1 MVRTMRNPAVDVE
14 LFLEALAQEAKP
26 GDRVPPIRELMKRY
40 GASQAVVQRAFGRL
54 KEAGLIHSEVGRGT
68 FFVGRRL
75 SSPVATRSL
84 LGDRAPRDAREVS
97 SGALS
102 VLLLRRSVSIVRG
115 RRLIEGLHQ
124 VFVAEGARVL
134 ELSYTDPLHA
144 QAVLKGLPRFDAG
157 VVQSTYRPLPIDL
170 LAALRERCTV
180 LAVDGLALAGSDV
193 ESVGTE
199 WGEPLATAVAALR
212 RLGHTSIAFATTA
225 HPFLSTQLA
234 LRRFAGLLQD
244 DERPLSGQ
252 VLTLPYLPDEG
263 YVQALIDRLQ
273 AMRTPSGGLPFTALV
288 AWGVEDGA
296 AFREGLAQL
305 GIDVPRSLSVVLLG
319 RADIETEHAGFFDV
333 VGGLVA
339 DQVQALHQTIHQRLD
354 SPDAPFTVSIAP
366 VKSRAGQSTAAPQQ
380 AGPVPAQR

>member
-1 MVRTMRNPAVDVE
+1 MRNPAADVE
-14 LFLEALAQEAKP
+14 RFLEALAQESKP
-26 GDRVPPIRELMKRY
+26 GDRLPPIRELMKRF

-54 KEAGLIHSEVGRGT
+54 KAADLIKSEVGRGT
-68 FFVGRRL
+68 FFVGRRFA
-75 SSPVATRSL
+75 SSASVRNQRS
-84 LGDRAPRDAREVS
+84 DPASWDAREEG
-97 SGALS
+97 SGGLS
-102 VLLLRRSVSIVRG
+102 ILLLRRSVSIVRG
-115 RRLIEGLHQ
+115 RRLIEGLHK

-144 QAVLKGLPRFDAG
+144 QTVLKGLPRFDAC

-212 RLGHTSIAFATTA
+212 RLGHTSIAFATTQ

-234 LRRFAGLLQD
+234 LRRFAGLMQ
-244 DERPLSGQ
+244 EAEPPLAGQ
-252 VLTLPYLPDEG
+252 VLTLPLLPDEG
-263 YVQALIDRLQ
+263 YVEALLERLQ
-273 AMRTPSGGLPFTALV
+273 ASRTASGKLPFTALV

-296 AFREGLAQL
+296 AFRAGLDQL

-319 RADIETEHAGFFDV
+319 RADIDTEHAGFFDV
-333 VGGLVA
+333 VGSLVA
-339 DQVQALHQTIHQRLD
+339 DQVQALHQTIHQRLA
-354 SPDAPFTVSIAP
+354 SSDAPFAVTITP
-366 VKSRAGQSTAAPQQ
+366 VKTRRGQSMAAPER
-380 AGPVPAQR
+380 ARLAKAQR